1 MPATSLRAVDVAAVV
16 DEVRRRGGVVRRSS
30 LSRHAAVLAV
40 EQGRL
45 VVPRAGLLA
54 VPDAPRPLLAAA
66 SLGGV
71 LSCASAAAVHGLGLL
86 ESPRQ
91 PHVTVPRGR
100 HVVRHSG
107 VVLHVRDVVAEGMV
121 TSLPRTAADCAR
133 CLPEVEAVVVLDA
146 VLRRGIHVEEIGRH
160 LWGRGCGPARAA
172 LRRADGRSG
181 ASGES
186 VARLALQDA
195 GLDVVPQVRIPGVGW
210 VDLLVEGRL
219 VVEIDGFAY
228 HSDAKQFAADRRRDA
243 RLAELGYRVLRFT
256 WLDVVR
262 DPAAVVATVQRV
274 LALSA

>member
-1 MPATSLRAVDVAAVV
+1 MDVTAVV

-30 LSRHAAVLAV
+30 LPRHAAVLAV

-45 VVPRAGLLA
+45 VVPRAGLVA
-54 VPDAPRPLLAAA
+54 VPDAPRPLLVAA
-66 SLGGV
+66 SVGGV
-71 LSCASAAAVHGLGLL
+71 LSCASAAQVHGVELL
-86 ESPRQ
+86 EPPGK

-100 HVVRHSG
+100 HVRRRPG
-107 VVLHVRDVVAEGMV
+107 LVLHVRDVVCEGMV
-121 TSLPRTAADCAR
+121 TSLSRTAADCAR
-133 CLPEVEAVVVLDA
+133 CLPERDAVVVLDA
-146 VLRRGIHVEEIGRH
+146 VLRRGVAVEEVRQH
-160 LWGRGCGPARAA
+160 LWGRGCGPAREA

-181 ASGES
+181 SSGES
-186 VARLALQDA
+186 VARLALEDA

-210 VDLLVEGRL
+210 VDLLVEGRV
-219 VVEIDGFAY
+219 VVEIDGFTY

-262 DPAAVVATVQRV
+262 DPAAIVATVQRV